1 MRRISSAAVA
11 VAMLTGL
18 AACGG
23 GEPPADM
30 EQMDHTPAA
39 TEAAA
44 PAPAMTGDLPEGVTP
59 DLVAQGKEIYGSNGI
74 CFTCHGADGVGGM
87 LAPAFTDSEW
97 LNIDG
102 EYESIVELVKTG
114 VATPVEF
121 PGMMPARGGMN
132 LTDEQ
137 VEAVAAYVF
146 ALSRTD

>member
-1 MRRISSAAVA
+1 MQRIWSTAVA

-18 AACGG
+18 VACGG

-30 EQMDHTPAA
+30 EEMDHAPAA
-39 TEAAA
+39 ADAAA
-44 PAPAMTGDLPEGVTP
+44 PAAAMTGDLPEGVSP
-59 DLVAQGKEIYGSNGI
+59 ELVAQGKEIFGSSGI
-74 CFTCHGADGVGGM
+74 CFTCHGADGTGGM
-87 LAPAFTDSEW
+87 LAPSFTDSEW

-102 EYESIVELVKTG
+102 EYESIVEVVKTG
-114 VATPVEF
+114 VATPKEF
-121 PGMMPARGGMN
+121 PGMMPARAGVN